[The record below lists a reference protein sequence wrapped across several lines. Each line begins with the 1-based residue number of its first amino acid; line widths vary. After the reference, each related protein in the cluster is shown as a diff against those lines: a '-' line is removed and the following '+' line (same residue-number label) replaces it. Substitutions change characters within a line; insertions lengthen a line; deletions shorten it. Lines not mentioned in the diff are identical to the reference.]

1 MEGYD
6 KTEYEAIARKKWEE
20 STIQNNFVFSK
31 TMEIIFICP
40 FAPFK
45 LRKHIYTFQERCKEE
60 TSLLLGSETNKIILS
75 TKGADNDIS
84 SELKNFLSY
93 VETGVTADEY
103 TREMNNA
110 VRVIK
115 NNEKARLD
123 FMGYE
128 MDLLER
134 EIRGE
139 KRGREQLRKEMSSI
153 ISKKDM
159 EIAEL
164 KKQIAMMSES
174 AKTSNI

>member
-1 MEGYD
+1 
-6 KTEYEAIARKKWEE
+6 
-20 STIQNNFVFSK
+20 
-31 TMEIIFICP
+31 
-40 FAPFK
+40 
-45 LRKHIYTFQERCKEE
+45 
-60 TSLLLGSETNKIILS
+60 
-75 TKGADNDIS
+75 GADNDIS